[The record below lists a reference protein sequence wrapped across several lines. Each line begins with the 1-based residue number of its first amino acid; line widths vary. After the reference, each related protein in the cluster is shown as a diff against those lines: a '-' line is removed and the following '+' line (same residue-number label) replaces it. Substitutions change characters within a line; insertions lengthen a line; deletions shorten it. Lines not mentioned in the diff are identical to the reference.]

1 MTGVRT
7 ESLPDAREPGS
18 AAERL
23 RKELKKLAL
32 LLALGLSY
40 ALWVH
45 FTHLGIPCPFYT
57 FLHVKCPG
65 CGMTHAALAALKLD
79 FTGAVESNLLAL
91 TVVPLLL
98 VILAVYELRY
108 IRTGERRFN
117 LAEKILLGISAYG
130 ALAYAILR
138 NLGVV
143 L

>member
-1 MTGVRT
+1 MTAVRT

-18 AAERL
+18 AAGRL

-40 ALWVH
+40 AIWVH
-45 FTHLGIPCPFYT
+45 FTHLGIPCPFFT
-57 FLHVKCPG
+57 LLHIKCPG
-65 CGMTHAALAALKLD
+65 CGMTHAAMAALKLD
-79 FTGAVESNLLAL
+79 FAGAAESNLLAL

-98 VILAVYELRY
+98 IILAVYELRY
-108 IRTGERRFN
+108 IRTGKRRFN
-117 LAEKILLGISAYG
+117 LAEKILLCIAAYG